1 MPDQVDWRAL
11 EREASP
17 GRAVG
22 RLLRDQRE
30 ARSLTLNDIEKK
42 LRIRLAHLQAIEEGR
57 FDQLPGAAYVPA
69 FLRAYAMHVGL
80 DPEKVMSAYHLS
92 GAVPIKRPLA
102 MPADFPVVERRAPIG
117 LAVLT
122 VLLVI
127 AAGYAAWHYL
137 PREQT
142 VVAEKVPPV
151 PDRLLASR
159 PAAPSTTEATPAAQ
173 SNAPANATA
182 PANAIT
188 PPPSSTTNSAGNAAG
203 NPAANSELANRGV
216 GDTKRPSTPQ
226 SVAPNVWPGRRESV
240 APPVQSQT
248 QEVPLAPPVV
258 VAVPAPPPPP
268 AVVNVPAI
276 GQAQAAQPPAQPEPA
291 RPAPQAAAPVEEAS
305 ARTPAAETPPPVAP
319 AIAPVKVDTPVKVR
333 GNSWVELRAPNGD
346 ILAQTYVRA
355 GESYVI
361 PAGIAYRVIDAR

>member
-30 ARSLTLNDIEKK
+30 ARGLTLNAVEKN
-42 LRIRLAHLQAIEEGR
+42 LRIRVTHLQAIEEGR
-57 FDQLPGAAYVPA
+57 FDLLPGAAYVPA
-69 FLRAYAMHVGL
+69 FLRAYAVHVGL
-80 DPEKVMSAYHLS
+80 DAEKVMSAYHLS

-159 PAAPSTTEATPAAQ
+159 PASPPASEAAPGAPTATP
-173 SNAPANATA
+173 
-182 PANAIT
+182 
-188 PPPSSTTNSAGNAAG
+188 SS
-203 NPAANSELANRGV
+203 NSELANRGIP
-216 GDTKRPSTPQ
+216 DAKRPSSQPSP

-240 APPVQSQT
+240 APPTQAQT

-258 VAVPAPPPPP
+258 VAVPVPPPPP
-268 AVVNVPAI
+268 TVVNVPSI
-276 GQAQAAQPPAQPEPA
+276 GQAQAAQPPTQPDPPRAQQPP
-291 RPAPQAAAPVEEAS
+291 AAPVEEAT
-305 ARTPAAETPPPVAP
+305 ARNPVVEAPAPPPPP
-319 AIAPVKVDTPVKVR
+319 AIAPVKVDTPVRVR
-333 GNSWVELRAPNGD
+333 ANSWVELRAPNGD